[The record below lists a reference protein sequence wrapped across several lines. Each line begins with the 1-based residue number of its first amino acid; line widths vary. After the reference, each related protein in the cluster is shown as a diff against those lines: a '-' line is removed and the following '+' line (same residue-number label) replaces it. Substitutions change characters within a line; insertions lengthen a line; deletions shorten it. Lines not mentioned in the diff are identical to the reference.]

1 MNTAFTKG
9 VIIELESN
17 TKVVVLDSY
26 ALDAKNIR
34 IIAVAED
41 FDICI
46 LNFNIDTDKISNEY
60 CYNTASIVAALRQN
74 KIEI

>member
-1 MNTAFTKG
+1 MNTAFTKE

-41 FDICI
+41 FDIFI
-46 LNFNIDTDKISNEY
+46 LNFNIDTNEFSTEY
-60 CYNTASIVAALRQN
+60 CYDTISIVATIRQF
-74 KIEI
+74 

>member
-9 VIIELESN
+9 VILELESSI
-17 TKVVVLDSY
+17 KVAVLDSC
-26 ALDAKNIR
+26 AIDAKNIR

-46 LNFNIDTDKISNEY
+46 FNFNIDTEELSTEH
-60 CYNTASIVAALRQN
+60 CYDTVSIVATIRQA
-74 KIEI
+74 

>member
-34 IIAVAED
+34 IIAVAEN

-46 LNFNIDTDKISNEY
+46 FNFNIDTEELSTEH
-60 CYNTASIVAALRQN
+60 CYDTVSIVATIRKA
-74 KIEI
+74 

>member
-9 VIIELESN
+9 VILELESN
-17 TKVVVLDSY
+17 TKAVVLDSY

-41 FDICI
+41 FGICI
-46 LNFNIDTDKISNEY
+46 LNFNIDTNEFSTEH
-60 CYNTASIVAALRQN
+60 CYDTVLIVATIRQD
-74 KIEI
+74 

>member
-1 MNTAFTKG
+1 MNTVFTKG

-46 LNFNIDTDKISNEY
+46 LNFNIDTNELSTEHHY
-60 CYNTASIVAALRQN
+60 DTASIVANIRKA
-74 KIEI
+74 

>member
-9 VIIELESN
+9 AVLELESN
-17 TKVVVLDSY
+17 IKVAVLDSY
-26 ALDAKNIR
+26 AIDAKNIK

-46 LNFNIDTDKISNEY
+46 LNFNIDTNEFSTEHRY
-60 CYNTASIVAALRQN
+60 DTVLIVADIRKA
-74 KIEI
+74 

>member
-9 VIIELESN
+9 TVLELESN
-17 TKVVVLDSY
+17 IKVAVLDSY
-26 ALDAKNIR
+26 AIDAKNIK

-46 LNFNIDTDKISNEY
+46 LNFNIDTNEFSTEHRY
-60 CYNTASIVAALRQN
+60 DTVLLVADIRKA
-74 KIEI
+74 

>member
-9 VIIELESN
+9 VILELESN
-17 TKVVVLDSY
+17 TKAVVLDSY
-26 ALDAKNIR
+26 ALDTKNIR

-46 LNFNIDTDKISNEY
+46 LNFNIDTNEFSTEH
-60 CYNTASIVAALRQN
+60 CYDTVSIVATIRQA
-74 KIEI
+74 

>member
-9 VIIELESN
+9 VVLELESN
-17 TKVVVLDSY
+17 IKVAVLDSY
-26 ALDAKNIR
+26 AIDAKNIR

-46 LNFNIDTDKISNEY
+46 LNFNIDTNEFSTEHRY
-60 CYNTASIVAALRQN
+60 DTVSIVAETRRA
-74 KIEI
+74 

>member
-9 VIIELESN
+9 VILESESN
-17 TKVVVLDSY
+17 DKIVVLESY
-26 ALDAKNIR
+26 AIDAKNIR

-46 LNFNIDTDKISNEY
+46 LNFNIDTNEFSTKHHY
-60 CYNTASIVAALRQN
+60 DTISIVAAIRQN
-74 KIEI
+74 

>member
-9 VIIELESN
+9 VILELESN
-17 TKVVVLDSY
+17 IKATVLDSY

-41 FDICI
+41 FNICI
-46 LNFNIDTDKISNEY
+46 LNFNVDTNEFSTEH
-60 CYNTASIVAALRQN
+60 CYDTISIVATIRQF
-74 KIEI
+74 

>member
-9 VIIELESN
+9 VILESEYN
-17 TKVVVLDSY
+17 AKVVVLDSY
-26 ALDAKNIR
+26 AIDAKNIR

-46 LNFNIDTDKISNEY
+46 LNFNIDTNEFSTEN
-60 CYNTASIVAALRQN
+60 CYDTVSIVAKLRQY
-74 KIEI
+74 

>member
-9 VIIELESN
+9 VILELESN
-17 TKVVVLDSY
+17 TKAIVLDSY

-34 IIAVAED
+34 IIAVVED

-46 LNFNIDTDKISNEY
+46 LNFNIDTNEFSTKHRY
-60 CYNTASIVAALRQN
+60 DTISIVATIKQA
-74 KIEI
+74 

>member
-9 VIIELESN
+9 VIIELESS

-26 ALDAKNIR
+26 AIDAKNIR

-46 LNFNIDTDKISNEY
+46 LNFNIDTNELSIEHHY
-60 CYNTASIVAALRQN
+60 DTVSIVTKIRQA
-74 KIEI
+74 